1 MAKLFDM
8 NNPVWRFMGK
18 IADMFLLTL
27 AWFVCSV
34 PIITIGA
41 STTALYYVSLKMEEG
56 KEGYLFQ
63 TFWETFKKYI
73 KQSTGIWLIVLAVGA
88 FLCGDFYICYQ
99 TDFPAAKMMSWIFL
113 VFGVVYLL
121 VVTVLFPLAARLD
134 TGIGKMFFM
143 AFMISLK
150 NFAWVLFMLVST
162 LCIVAMGIYVMWPL
176 LLISVGAIAWIHSKI
191 LVKIIFPKYNWTE

>member
-56 KEGYLFQ
+56 KEGYLCDRPDGQ
-63 TFWETFKKYI
+63 
-73 KQSTGIWLIVLAVGA
+73 
-88 FLCGDFYICYQ
+88 
-99 TDFPAAKMMSWIFL
+99 
-113 VFGVVYLL
+113 
-121 VVTVLFPLAARLD
+121 
-134 TGIGKMFFM
+134 
-143 AFMISLK
+143 
-150 NFAWVLFMLVST
+150 
-162 LCIVAMGIYVMWPL
+162 
-176 LLISVGAIAWIHSKI
+176 
-191 LVKIIFPKYNWTE
+191 